1 LIASAFAC
9 TTGMEDLSRTR
20 TTPQPKNFVASS
32 ATCTSPIPS
41 TPSSGPRIGSRI
53 CVVCGKPFVA
63 RRPEARACS
72 GRCRMNA
79 SRARRVGDLVVR
91 IEAAEARLEATEEA
105 VREARAA
112 LAGLRE
118 LAALGA
124 SKVMP

>member
-1 LIASAFAC
+1 
-9 TTGMEDLSRTR
+9 
-20 TTPQPKNFVASS
+20 
-32 ATCTSPIPS
+32 
-41 TPSSGPRIGSRI
+41 
-53 CVVCGKPFVA
+53 
-63 RRPEARACS
+63 
-72 GRCRMNA
+72 MNA